1 MTIDSFIFYLCG
13 YRVIAELNLAIEFSQ
28 AIEWYDRAI
37 AEAKTNQFLEQE
49 AIANECAAKF
59 CREWSQEKIA
69 ATYTQAADDCY
80 VRAGAMAKG
89 NVNLDIAA
97 ETVNI
102 QLKQSHLEIL
112 LKDRQAME
120 IALRESEERYCQM
133 VSNVPGTLY
142 QFELSADGTYK
153 LNYLSARFAELFEIS
168 PAAALADV
176 SILFDRVLAEDR
188 AGFERAIQASAGGA
202 RAWVWE
208 GRISTSSAIKWI
220 RGESRPILADD
231 GATIWD
237 GILMD
242 ITKRKQTEIALRQSE
257 KRYQKLADNIPGVIY
272 QLRLAPDGSTAFPYM
287 SSGCFEL
294 FHLTCA
300 AVMADSN
307 CLLDLIHP
315 DDLPEFHRVMAESA
329 QNMTPKLWEGRA
341 ILSSGEIKCVKS
353 ASRPELQ
360 PDGAIVWDG
369 VLLDITDRK
378 QVETELYQTNHRLE
392 LTNTE
397 LQRATRLKDEFLAN
411 MSHELRTPLNAILGM
426 SEALQEELFGAL
438 NSRQLNAIATI
449 EQSGQHLLSLIN
461 DILDVSKISAGKLEL
476 NITEVSLTELCRS
489 SLILVKQQAIDR
501 QIYIDTHL
509 PYDLDRIVVD
519 ERRMRQV
526 LINLLNNAVKFTA
539 KGGLVTLSVR
549 LKLLEVDGRQGNW
562 LCFSVTDTGIGI
574 DSADRSK
581 LFQPFI
587 QLDSSLNRKYPGSGL
602 GLVLVKQIVELHG
615 GDVTLDSEVG
625 VGSCFTVI
633 LPQPD
638 LRSVDS

>member
-1 MTIDSFIFYLCG
+1 
-13 YRVIAELNLAIEFSQ
+13 
-28 AIEWYDRAI
+28 
-37 AEAKTNQFLEQE
+37 
-49 AIANECAAKF
+49 
-59 CREWSQEKIA
+59 
-69 ATYTQAADDCY
+69 
-80 VRAGAMAKG
+80 
-89 NVNLDIAA
+89 
-97 ETVNI
+97 
-102 QLKQSHLEIL
+102 
-112 LKDRQAME
+112 
-120 IALRESEERYCQM
+120 
-133 VSNVPGTLY
+133 
-142 QFELSADGTYK
+142 
-153 LNYLSARFAELFEIS
+153 
-168 PAAALADV
+168 
-176 SILFDRVLAEDR
+176 
-188 AGFERAIQASAGGA
+188 
-202 RAWVWE
+202 
-208 GRISTSSAIKWI
+208 
-220 RGESRPILADD
+220 
-231 GATIWD
+231 
-237 GILMD
+237 MD

-272 QLRLAPDGSTAFPYM
+272 QLRLAPDGSTTYPYM

-300 AVMADSN
+300 AVMADST

-315 DDLPEFHRVMAESA
+315 DDLPELHRVMAESA

-549 LKLLEVDGRQGNW
+549 LKLLEVDGRHSDW

-625 VGSCFTVI
+625 VGSCFTVT

-638 LRSVDS
+638 LDS

>member
-1 MTIDSFIFYLCG
+1 MTIESSIFYLCC
-13 YRVIAELNLAIEFSQ
+13 YRVIAWLNLAIECQ

-37 AEAKTNQFLEQE
+37 AEAK
-49 AIANECAAKF
+49 
-59 CREWSQEKIA
+59 
-69 ATYTQAADDCY
+69 
-80 VRAGAMAKG
+80 G
-89 NVNLDIAA
+89 NVNLDRVAQTA
-97 ETVNI
+97 VNI
-102 QLKQSHLEIL
+102 QLKQSHLE
-112 LKDRQAME
+112 
-120 IALRESEERYCQM
+120 
-133 VSNVPGTLY
+133 
-142 QFELSADGTYK
+142 
-153 LNYLSARFAELFEIS
+153 
-168 PAAALADV
+168 
-176 SILFDRVLAEDR
+176 
-188 AGFERAIQASAGGA
+188 
-202 RAWVWE
+202 
-208 GRISTSSAIKWI
+208 
-220 RGESRPILADD
+220 SRPIFADD
-231 GATIWD
+231 GAIVWD

-257 KRYQKLADNIPGVIY
+257 KRYQKLADNIPGAIY
-272 QLRLAPDGSTAFPYM
+272 QLRLAPDGSTAYPYM

-300 AVMADSN
+300 AVMADSD

-315 DDLPEFHRVMAESA
+315 DDLPEFHRAIAESA

-341 ILSSGEIKCVKS
+341 ILSSGEIKWVKS

-369 VLLDITDRK
+369 VLLDMTERK
-378 QVETELYQTNHRLE
+378 QAETELYQTNHRLE

-438 NSRQLNAIATI
+438 NSAQINAIATI

-476 NITEVSLTELCRS
+476 NIAEVSLAELCRS

-509 PYDLDRIVVD
+509 PSDLDRIVVD

-549 LKLLEVDGRQGNW
+549 LKPLEVDGRQGDW

-574 DSADRSK
+574 DIADRSK

-587 QLDSSLNRKYPGSGL
+587 QLDSSLNRKYPGTGL

-638 LRSVDS
+638 FRSVDS

>member
-13 YRVIAELNLAIEFSQ
+13 YRTIAELNLAIEFSQ

-37 AEAKTNQFLEQE
+37 AEAKTNQCLEQE

-69 ATYTQAADDCY
+69 ATYMQAADDCY
-80 VRAGAMAKG
+80 AQACAIDRDRVAQTA
-89 NVNLDIAA
+89 
-97 ETVNI
+97 VNI
-102 QLKQSHLEIL
+102 PLKQSHLEIL

-176 SILFDRVLAEDR
+176 SILFDRVLPEDR
-188 AGFERAIQASAGGA
+188 AGFERSLQASAGRAG
-202 RAWVWE
+202 AWVWE

-220 RGESRPILADD
+220 RGESRPILADN
-231 GATIWD
+231 GAIVWD

-257 KRYQKLADNIPGVIY
+257 QRYQKLADNIPGVIY
-272 QLRLAPDGSTAFPYM
+272 QFRLAPDGSNTYLYM

-294 FHLTCA
+294 FHLTSEA
-300 AVMADSN
+300 LMADST

-315 DDLPEFHRVMAESA
+315 DDLPKLHRVIAESA

-341 ILSSGEIKCVKS
+341 ILSSGEIKWVKS

-378 QVETELYQTNHRLE
+378 QVETELHQTNHRLE

-438 NSRQLNAIATI
+438 NSSQLNAIATI

-509 PYDLDRIVVD
+509 PSDLDRIVVD

-549 LKLLEVDGRQGNW
+549 LKPLEVDGRQGDW

-587 QLDSSLNRKYPGSGL
+587 QLDSSLNRKYPGTGL

-615 GDVTLDSEVG
+615 GDVTLDSQVG
-625 VGSCFTVI
+625 VGSCFTVT

-638 LRSVDS
+638 LTPFPPKK

>member
-1 MTIDSFIFYLCG
+1 
-13 YRVIAELNLAIEFSQ
+13 
-28 AIEWYDRAI
+28 
-37 AEAKTNQFLEQE
+37 
-49 AIANECAAKF
+49 
-59 CREWSQEKIA
+59 
-69 ATYTQAADDCY
+69 
-80 VRAGAMAKG
+80 
-89 NVNLDIAA
+89 
-97 ETVNI
+97 
-102 QLKQSHLEIL
+102 
-112 LKDRQAME
+112 
-120 IALRESEERYCQM
+120 
-133 VSNVPGTLY
+133 
-142 QFELSADGTYK
+142 
-153 LNYLSARFAELFEIS
+153 
-168 PAAALADV
+168 
-176 SILFDRVLAEDR
+176 
-188 AGFERAIQASAGGA
+188 
-202 RAWVWE
+202 
-208 GRISTSSAIKWI
+208 
-220 RGESRPILADD
+220 
-231 GATIWD
+231 
-237 GILMD
+237 
-242 ITKRKQTEIALRQSE
+242 
-257 KRYQKLADNIPGVIY
+257 
-272 QLRLAPDGSTAFPYM
+272 
-287 SSGCFEL
+287 
-294 FHLTCA
+294 
-300 AVMADSN
+300 
-307 CLLDLIHP
+307 
-315 DDLPEFHRVMAESA
+315 
-329 QNMTPKLWEGRA
+329 
-341 ILSSGEIKCVKS
+341 
-353 ASRPELQ
+353 
-360 PDGAIVWDG
+360 
-369 VLLDITDRK
+369 
-378 QVETELYQTNHRLE
+378 
-392 LTNTE
+392 
-397 LQRATRLKDEFLAN
+397 

-625 VGSCFTVI
+625 VGSCFTVT

-638 LRSVDS
+638 LDS

>member
-1 MTIDSFIFYLCG
+1 
-13 YRVIAELNLAIEFSQ
+13 
-28 AIEWYDRAI
+28 
-37 AEAKTNQFLEQE
+37 
-49 AIANECAAKF
+49 
-59 CREWSQEKIA
+59 
-69 ATYTQAADDCY
+69 
-80 VRAGAMAKG
+80 
-89 NVNLDIAA
+89 
-97 ETVNI
+97 
-102 QLKQSHLEIL
+102 
-112 LKDRQAME
+112 
-120 IALRESEERYCQM
+120 
-133 VSNVPGTLY
+133 
-142 QFELSADGTYK
+142 
-153 LNYLSARFAELFEIS
+153 
-168 PAAALADV
+168 
-176 SILFDRVLAEDR
+176 
-188 AGFERAIQASAGGA
+188 
-202 RAWVWE
+202 
-208 GRISTSSAIKWI
+208 
-220 RGESRPILADD
+220 
-231 GATIWD
+231 
-237 GILMD
+237 
-242 ITKRKQTEIALRQSE
+242 
-257 KRYQKLADNIPGVIY
+257 
-272 QLRLAPDGSTAFPYM
+272 
-287 SSGCFEL
+287 
-294 FHLTCA
+294 
-300 AVMADSN
+300 
-307 CLLDLIHP
+307 
-315 DDLPEFHRVMAESA
+315 
-329 QNMTPKLWEGRA
+329 
-341 ILSSGEIKCVKS
+341 
-353 ASRPELQ
+353 
-360 PDGAIVWDG
+360 
-369 VLLDITDRK
+369 
-378 QVETELYQTNHRLE
+378 
-392 LTNTE
+392 
-397 LQRATRLKDEFLAN
+397 

>member
-1 MTIDSFIFYLCG
+1 
-13 YRVIAELNLAIEFSQ
+13 
-28 AIEWYDRAI
+28 
-37 AEAKTNQFLEQE
+37 
-49 AIANECAAKF
+49 
-59 CREWSQEKIA
+59 
-69 ATYTQAADDCY
+69 
-80 VRAGAMAKG
+80 
-89 NVNLDIAA
+89 
-97 ETVNI
+97 
-102 QLKQSHLEIL
+102 
-112 LKDRQAME
+112 
-120 IALRESEERYCQM
+120 
-133 VSNVPGTLY
+133 
-142 QFELSADGTYK
+142 
-153 LNYLSARFAELFEIS
+153 
-168 PAAALADV
+168 
-176 SILFDRVLAEDR
+176 
-188 AGFERAIQASAGGA
+188 
-202 RAWVWE
+202 
-208 GRISTSSAIKWI
+208 
-220 RGESRPILADD
+220 
-231 GATIWD
+231 
-237 GILMD
+237 
-242 ITKRKQTEIALRQSE
+242 
-257 KRYQKLADNIPGVIY
+257 
-272 QLRLAPDGSTAFPYM
+272 M

-461 DILDVSKISAGKLEL
+461 DILDVSKISAGKLDL